1 MINDYQNFMKV
12 IPLPCLVVKPS
23 KKGFIIENSNQ
34 EHEKL
39 IRKKNTD
46 IRGLN
51 VLEAFKQNSKINEE
65 GWLILKK
72 HCEEVLKTKSKKE
85 ITNLQY
91 DLLDEN
97 TGKFI
102 EKYWDIKNVPL
113 LDEHTNVEFILII
126 FLDKSTEVLEKKR
139 LNQFELKLQKINEES
154 KYFVEQNPSGLYS
167 LDIEGNFLSVNK
179 SLVEISETP
188 EIELLNMNFLPFCAP
203 CDKDFILQQFQD
215 TIAGHNRKFE
225 ANFITGKG
233 RPVILDLSL
242 IPMKLDGKI
251 QGVYGIAIDVSEMN
265 ERNAK
270 IKELHE
276 RYKLIATATDDLTY
290 DWDLKT
296 DKVLRFLED
305 KQTIFGYSSEEI
317 EKRNFWKEHIHPEEI
332 IRIKK
337 ILVDTLK
344 DTTKTKI
351 RTRYRLLQA
360 DGTYAHI
367 IDTAHILR
375 DNKGQAIRLIGGARD
390 VSDIVE
396 GKEALKDSNLRF
408 SYAMRATREMIWDWN
423 IIKNDVKRSRA
434 FKEIYGDYK
443 EKELDVENFWF
454 SKIHHKDRKRVM
466 ESLQSALLDTN
477 KKKWKDEYRFIHDN
491 GEQSYVIDRGYIIRD
506 RNGKAIRMIGA
517 VLDITERHALLKD
530 IKKQNKLLKEVAW
543 EQAHIVRAPLARLKG
558 LLVMLEENSFE
569 EWTSEELFELIR
581 DSADQ
586 VDEIITNIIKKT
598 ENFDIKLTDGRKF

>member
-1 MINDYQNFMKV
+1 MINDYQNFLKV

-23 KKGFIIENSNQ
+23 QKGFIIENSNQ

-46 IRGLN
+46 IHGLSVPN
-51 VLEAFKQNSKINEE
+51 AFRQNSKLIGE
-65 GWLILKK
+65 GWPILKNQF
-72 HCEEVLKTKSKKE
+72 EEVLKTRSKKE
-85 ITNLQY
+85 IAYLRY
-91 DLLDEN
+91 DLLDDS

-102 EKYWDIKNVPL
+102 EKYWEIKNVPL
-113 LDEHTNVEFILII
+113 LDEDSNVEFILII
-126 FLDKSTEVLEKKR
+126 FLDKTTEIFEKKR
-139 LNQFELKLQKINEES
+139 LKHFELKLQKTNEES
-154 KYFVEQNPSGLYS
+154 KYFIQQNPSGLYS
-167 LDIEGNFLSVNK
+167 IDLEGNFLSVNK
-179 SLVEISETP
+179 GLVKISETP
-188 EIELLNMNFLPFCAP
+188 EKELLNMNFLPFCAP

-215 TIAGHNRKFE
+215 TIAGHNRKFK

-233 RPVILDLSL
+233 RPIILDLSL

-251 QGVYGIAIDVSEMN
+251 HGAYGIAKDVTEII
-265 ERNAK
+265 ERKAK

-296 DKVLRFLED
+296 DKVLRFFED

-317 EKRNFWKEHIHPEEI
+317 EKRDFWKEHIHPEEI
-332 IRIKK
+332 IEIRK
-337 ILVDTLK
+337 ILEETLN

-367 IDTAHILR
+367 IDRAHILR
-375 DNKGQAIRLIGGARD
+375 DNKGQAVRLIGGARD
-390 VSDIVE
+390 VSDIIE

-454 SKIHHKDRKRVM
+454 SKIHHKDRKRVI
-466 ESLQSALLDTN
+466 ESLQVALLDTN
-477 KKKWKDEYRFIHDN
+477 RKKWKDEYRFIHDN
-491 GEQSYVIDRGYIIRD
+491 GERSYVIDRGYIIRD
-506 RNGKAIRMIGA
+506 SKGKAIRMIGA
-517 VLDITERHALLKD
+517 VLDITESHKLLKD

-569 EWTSEELFELIR
+569 EWTSEELFELIH